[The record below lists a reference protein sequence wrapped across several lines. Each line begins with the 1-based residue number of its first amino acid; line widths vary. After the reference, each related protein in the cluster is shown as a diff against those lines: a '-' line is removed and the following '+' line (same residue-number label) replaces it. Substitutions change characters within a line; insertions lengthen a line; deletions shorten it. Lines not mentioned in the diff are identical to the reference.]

1 MSALLCTLW
10 VASGEHIVL
19 PLVRSERA
27 PTGAERRFVFFST
40 DIIDFI
46 HFLPRPVL
54 APPPLVC
61 EHEAV
66 CWLSRELLSVLRHG
80 TSDQEGTQGNRPHH
94 RAIQLSVWLLL
105 SPLAG
110 ALAAGNTDL
119 LKPSESTPAKS
130 ALLAEVVAKYLD
142 KDVVRV
148 IKWRYS
154 RDYQAAAAK
163 HLTPVFLELGG
174 KSPVIVDSTCDLK
187 TTAKRLLWGK
197 TVNAGQTCVAPD
209 YVLVPRE
216 FQDTLVN
223 ALKEVYEEFYPDA
236 SLRAGAPEAYS
247 RIVTPQATN
256 RIAGLLENTQGTV
269 VVGGEVDKA
278 SKFIAPT
285 IVKDV
290 KATDS
295 LMSQEIFGPILPT
308 VPVDDIDEA
317 IKFVNEQYMIFDF
330 AFIWERVAKYFF
342 NKTQSSAA
350 VANEVVIHTGADGL
364 PFGGV
369 GPSGLNAALDGM
381 HTGIY
386 SFEMFTHLRASLDSP
401 SWVDAVLKFRYPP
414 YTESKANAAMRLLGS
429 LPARPTG
436 PPSAAG
442 QKWWGKWFIVAFA
455 IAIAAALLSDARC
468 WPRWLTSDAYMHSL
482 PGSRQ
487 SLPSMSPN
495 LSLDMRSPGWHNL
508 PALPEN
514 PSNSPPSF
522 DAVANSHPTPI
533 PAAPAATQPPQL
545 QQHEAVDEQLRAR
558 SNQSNMNTQHR
569 QPSQDPTYGP
579 DSGLRLNNGQNGNQ
593 NGNWYG

>member
-1 MSALLCTLW
+1 MEPQIRKEPKGT
-10 VASGEHIVL
+10 VL
-19 PLVRSERA
+19 IIA
-27 PTGAERRFVFFST
+27 PFNY
-40 DIIDFI
+40 
-46 HFLPRPVL
+46 P
-54 APPPLVC
+54 
-61 EHEAV
+61 
-66 CWLSRELLSVLRHG
+66 
-80 TSDQEGTQGNRPHH
+80 
-94 RAIQLSVWLLL
+94 VWLLL

-110 ALAAGNTDL
+110 ALAAGNTVL
-119 LKPSESTPAKS
+119 LKPSESTPATS

-148 IKWRYS
+148 VNGAVPETTKLLELQWDHTRTQNCVSLIIGGANVAKIVA
-154 RDYQAAAAK
+154 AAAAK
-163 HLTPVFLELGG
+163 HLTPVSLELGG

-295 LMSQEIFGPILPT
+295 LMSQEIFGRILPI

-317 IKFVNEQYMIFDF
+317 IKFVNERDHPLALYVFFQDN
-330 AFIWERVAKYFF
+330 EVKTKVF

-369 GPSGLNAALDGM
+369 GPSGYGM

-455 IAIAAALLSDARC
+455 IAIA
-468 WPRWLTSDAYMHSL
+468 
-482 PGSRQ
+482 G
-487 SLPSMSPN
+487 
-495 LSLDMRSPGWHNL
+495 
-508 PALPEN
+508 
-514 PSNSPPSF
+514 
-522 DAVANSHPTPI
+522 V
-533 PAAPAATQPPQL
+533 
-545 QQHEAVDEQLRAR
+545 
-558 SNQSNMNTQHR
+558 
-569 QPSQDPTYGP
+569 QPSRHCRCSLFICPTIF
-579 DSGLRLNNGQNGNQ
+579 RV
-593 NGNWYG
+593 

>member
-1 MSALLCTLW
+1 MTTLQYTPVEEIEGIRNELRAGFASEKMKPIAYRKYQLQKLMYMVKDNMSKFEETLK
-10 VASGEHIVL
+10 SDL
-19 PLVRSERA
+19 N
-27 PTGAERRFVFFST
+27 
-40 DIIDFI
+40 
-46 HFLPRPVL
+46 RPVL
-54 APPPLVC
+54 ESRFMELIPAITEALTQYKNVDKWAKPTKPPFNFNFFAMKPQIRKEPKGTVLIIAPFNYP
-61 EHEAV
+61 
-66 CWLSRELLSVLRHG
+66 
-80 TSDQEGTQGNRPHH
+80 
-94 RAIQLSVWLLL
+94 VWLLL

-110 ALAAGNTDL
+110 ALAAGNTVL
-119 LKPSESTPAKS
+119 LKPSESTPATS

-148 IKWRYS
+148 VNGAVPETTKLLELQWDHSALFLAPIPIMVTVLLILRSSPQIVLYTGGANVAKIV
-154 RDYQAAAAK
+154 ATAAAK
-163 HLTPVFLELGG
+163 HLTPVSLELGG

-247 RIVTPQATN
+247 RIVTAQATN

-295 LMSQEIFGPILPT
+295 LMSQEIFGPILPI

-317 IKFVNEQYMIFDF
+317 IKFVNERDHPLALYVFSQDN
-330 AFIWERVAKYFF
+330 EVKTKVF
-342 NKTQSSAA
+342 NKTQSGAA

-369 GPSGLNAALDGM
+369 GPSGYGM

-429 LPARPTG
+429 LPARPTA

-455 IAIAAALLSDARC
+455 IAIAGGLTQKWKRLS
-468 WPRWLTSDAYMHSL
+468 
-482 PGSRQ
+482 
-487 SLPSMSPN
+487 
-495 LSLDMRSPGWHNL
+495 
-508 PALPEN
+508 
-514 PSNSPPSF
+514 
-522 DAVANSHPTPI
+522 
-533 PAAPAATQPPQL
+533 
-545 QQHEAVDEQLRAR
+545 
-558 SNQSNMNTQHR
+558 
-569 QPSQDPTYGP
+569 
-579 DSGLRLNNGQNGNQ
+579 
-593 NGNWYG
+593 